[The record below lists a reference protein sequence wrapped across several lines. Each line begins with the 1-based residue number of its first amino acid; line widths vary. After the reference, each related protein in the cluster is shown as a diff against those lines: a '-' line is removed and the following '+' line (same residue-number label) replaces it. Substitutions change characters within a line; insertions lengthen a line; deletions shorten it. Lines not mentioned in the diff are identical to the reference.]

1 MTDTAPA
8 DEGATDAPARSET
21 PSAAPNAV
29 PGFVV
34 EATDGQARIGRL
46 WTDRHEVATPVF
58 MPVGTRASVRTV
70 TSADLEDLDVGI
82 ILGNTYHLMLRPGAE
97 RIARFGGIHGFSDWH
112 RLILTDSGGYQIFS
126 LEPRVDDSGATFKS
140 TYDGSTHHLS
150 PEGAVDVQLALGADI
165 QMVLD
170 VCPPLPS
177 PEVVVRAAVDRTSV
191 WAARGRAAF
200 LARRDDFDGQRA
212 QFGIV
217 QGGLDAALR
226 RQSAHTLLE
235 IGFDGYAIGGLSVG
249 EHRSE
254 WIDPL
259 GVTTAELPG
268 DRPRYFMGLGD
279 PAGIIEAVAAGVDMF
294 DCVWPTRLAR
304 HGTALTAAGRLNVS
318 AGRYADSDEPLD
330 PAFPASP
337 ANRWSRGYLRHLL
350 AVGEPAAARILTLH
364 NLAWMQRFMEQV
376 RDAISEGTFARL
388 RRQVLDT
395 WT

>member
-1 MTDTAPA
+1 MTSGNAPQR
-8 DEGATDAPARSET
+8 PQ
-21 PSAAPNAV
+21 AAAGPPQSTV

-34 EATDGQARIGRL
+34 EATDGDARTGRL

-112 RLILTDSGGYQIFS
+112 RLVLTDSGGYQIFS

-140 TYDGSTHHLS
+140 TYDGSSHHLS
-150 PEGAVDVQLALGADI
+150 PEGAVEVQFALGSDI

-177 PEVVVRAAVDRTSV
+177 PEAVVRAAVERTTV
-191 WAARGRAAF
+191 WARRGRAAF
-200 LARRDDFDGQRA
+200 LSRRDGLDGQRA

-217 QGGLDAALR
+217 QGGLDASLR
-226 RQSAHTLLE
+226 RRSAQALLD

-259 GVTTAELPG
+259 GITTAELPV

-279 PAGIIEAVAAGVDMF
+279 PAGIVEAVAAGVDMF

-304 HGTALTAAGRLNVS
+304 HGTALTAAGRLNVG
-318 AGRYADSDEPLD
+318 AARYADSDEPLD

-350 AVGEPAAARILTLH
+350 AVGEPAAARMLTLH
-364 NLAWMQRFMEQV
+364 NLAWMQDFME
-376 RDAISEGTFARL
+376 RIRAAIRLGTFASL
-388 RRQVLDT
+388 RREILDT
-395 WT
+395 WS